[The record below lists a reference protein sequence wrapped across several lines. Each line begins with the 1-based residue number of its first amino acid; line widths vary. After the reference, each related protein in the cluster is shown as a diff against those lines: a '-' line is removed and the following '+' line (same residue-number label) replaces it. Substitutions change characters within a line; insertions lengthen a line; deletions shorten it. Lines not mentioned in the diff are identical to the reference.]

1 MKLVNAMNLK
11 PMLLLFLLG
20 CVLSAA
26 TAKEIMIKTN
36 NCIYSITPP
45 QGWGEIP
52 TDSITEHFKGV
63 PFDAGLHNS
72 INTRYFAKSYL
83 QYVFLKSQE
92 SLNQFS
98 FIEIAKE
105 AQKSIDYTINNPEV
119 GDNTFKVIKYKIDEE
134 QQLFFMQ
141 GTISNK
147 DKTKHFL
154 QVMKPSKH
162 GYIKAMLYS
171 PFENEIPLSYVEVA
185 GTVKVYD
192 EYKYVEPKQGE
203 VLNVKNVVFAVL
215 LSLLVFA
222 IIQFIPKIKQMFT
235 RKQ

>member
-1 MKLVNAMNLK
+1 MKLK
-11 PMLLLFLLG
+11 TILFLLIAEST
-20 CVLSAA
+20 VFLALA
-26 TAKEIMIKTN
+26 NEIGVNTN
-36 NCIYSITPP
+36 DCIYSVICP
-45 QGWGEIP
+45 QGWTEIP

-63 PFDAGLHNS
+63 PFDVGLHNS
-72 INTRYFAKSYL
+72 TDTKYFAKSYL

-105 AQKSIDYTINNPEV
+105 AQKSIDYTIENPKI
-119 GDNTFKVIKYKIDEE
+119 GDNIFKVTKYKIDKE
-134 QQLFFMQ
+134 QQLFFLQ

-154 QVMKPSKH
+154 QVMKPTKH

-203 VLNVKNVVFAVL
+203 VLNVKNGVFAVL

-222 IIQFIPKIKQMFT
+222 IIQFTPKIKQKFT